1 MKTELS
7 QRKKKIL
14 KAVVDEY
21 ISSASP
27 VSSGGIKEKYFD
39 DVSSATIR
47 SELSTLE
54 DMGYL
59 IQPHTSAGRVPSK
72 EAYLMYVSEFLEEYP
87 LTKEEI
93 RIIDESFRGKFT
105 EVEEIIKRT
114 AKVIS
119 DVTNYT
125 SVIVLKNINKVT
137 IKNVKLVGLDEKTAL
152 VIIITDSGIIRDKV
166 IEISGFTKESDLND
180 AAAVLNKAFSGKT
193 VAEAKHPDE
202 DIERELGEV
211 KKLYNSVLGILEAY
225 AERAEEDMV
234 VEGASKMLNHPDT
247 DMNSARN
254 FLSLVESKRGISA
267 VIDEDED
274 IEFSVKI
281 GKDDTGGLDGCAIV
295 TAKYSIG
302 GHEVG
307 HAGVIGPERMD
318 YGKVMSV
325 LHYIAGGLDRMIG
338 HSEGDEDDD

>member
-27 VSSGGIKEKYFD
+27 VSSGGIKQKYFD

-47 SELSTLE
+47 AELSTLE

-72 EAYLMYVSEFLEEYP
+72 EAYMMYVSEFLEEHP
-87 LTKEEI
+87 LSSEEI
-93 RIIDESFRGKFT
+93 SLIDNSFREKFT
-105 EVEEIIKRT
+105 EVEDIIKRT

-137 IKNVKLVGLDEKTAL
+137 IKNIKLVGLDDKTAL
-152 VIIITDSGIIRDKV
+152 VIIITDSGI
-166 IEISGFTKESDLND
+166 ND
-180 AAAVLNKAFSGKT
+180 AAAVLNKAFAGKT
-193 VAEAKHPDE
+193 VAEVKNPDD
-202 DIERELGEV
+202 DIARELAEV
-211 KKLYNSVLGILEAY
+211 KTLYNSVLRILESY
-225 AERAEEDMV
+225 AEQSDEDFV
-234 VEGASKMLNHPDT
+234 VEGASKMLSHPDT

-254 FLSLVESKRGISA
+254 FLSLVESKRGISS
-267 VIDEDED
+267 VIDKDED

-338 HSEGDEDDD
+338 QGKGEEDDAD